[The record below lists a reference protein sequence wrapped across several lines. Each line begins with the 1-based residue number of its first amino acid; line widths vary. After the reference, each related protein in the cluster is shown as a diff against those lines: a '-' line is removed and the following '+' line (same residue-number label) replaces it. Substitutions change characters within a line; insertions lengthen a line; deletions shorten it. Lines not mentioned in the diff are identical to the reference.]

1 MPKARCNG
9 LDLEYET
16 FGDAK
21 HPALVLIMGLGAQ
34 LVLWPDEL
42 CHHLAAGGL
51 HVVRFDN
58 RDIGLSQKLE
68 THRRPKIVRTA
79 IASMMGFRLKVP
91 YTLDDMARD
100 TVGLLD
106 ALQIRQAHVVG
117 ASMGGM
123 IAQIVAAKFPERV
136 RSLGLIMTTSGNPR
150 LPKPSL
156 QIQLRLIKKPA
167 GSDRETMVRHGM
179 KTWRMIGSPAF
190 PLTEEM
196 LRGKVERSYDRNSDR
211 RGLGRQLQAILAS
224 GSRVPILKRISAP
237 TLIIHGQHDPLVPVA
252 AAHDLGKHIPGARVE
267 IIPGMGHDL
276 PPELLPQIG
285 GLLVKHAQNTPA
297 H

>member
-1 MPKARCNG
+1 MPKARANN

-42 CHHLAAGGL
+42 CRTLAASGL
-51 HVVRFDN
+51 HVIRFDN
-58 RDIGLSQKLE
+58 RDVGLSQKWD
-68 THRRPKIVRTA
+68 THHKPKIIRTA
-79 IASMMGFRLKVP
+79 IASMIGMKVKVP

-100 TVGLLD
+100 AVGLLD
-106 ALQIRQAHVVG
+106 ALKIRSAHIVG

-136 RSLGLIMTTSGNPR
+136 LSLALIMTTSGNPR
-150 LPKPSL
+150 LPSPAL
-156 QIQLRLIKKPA
+156 DIQLRLIKKPA
-167 GSDRETMVRHGM
+167 GSDRETMVRHMM

-190 PLTEEM
+190 PLTDDL
-196 LRGKVERSYDRNSDR
+196 LRSKVERSYDRSSDR
-211 RGLGRQLQAILAS
+211 RGLGRQLMAILAS
-224 GSRVPILKRISAP
+224 GSRVPILKRINAP
-237 TLIIHGQHDPLVPVA
+237 TLVIHGRQDPLVPVA

-267 IIPGMGHDL
+267 IIDGMGHDL
-276 PPELLPQIG
+276 PPELVSQIG
-285 GLLVKHAQNTPA
+285 GMLAMHAQHAPA
-297 H
+297 R